1 MTAPAEDLLQQ
12 CAREPIRFSGAIQPH
27 GYLVSCRLSDWTI
40 RHVSANVGDLLGTG
54 AVALVG
60 DTLREHLPEDLLR
73 AIADTVGYQEG
84 GGAAQRVS
92 TATLGPGAVACEISV
107 HVAEDLVHLEIEP
120 VAPAT
125 AEKGSHP
132 RVQAVISGLGEHD
145 AGFLQRV
152 AAQVRATSGYA
163 RVMVYRFREDESGEV
178 IAESLDDGMEA
189 YLGLRYPASDIPPQA
204 RALYLKN
211 RIRVIPD
218 AAYVSVPIVPPAK
231 PDGLPLDL
239 GHHALRS
246 VSPVHLEYLRNMGV
260 AASMSI
266 SIISGGRL
274 WGLVACHH
282 PVPRRVPASTRA
294 LLELLGT
301 YVSMRVAAAEQES
314 AMEGFE
320 RAEQIRDSLRRK
332 LAGAG
337 DFDAALGAELDMLR
351 EALRCDGAAL
361 WLGSRWLT
369 VGATPDPRLA
379 PELLEWLSH
388 GSGSAEVV
396 SSDRAAE
403 WRSPLVRNDEI
414 AGVMGLCLGGREDWL
429 LLFRKEQVHDVTWAG
444 EPAKAMVP
452 TDDGIRIAPRRSF
465 ASWREQVRG
474 RSLPWNDADHRAG
487 ERLHRLLHESRRLA
501 RAGVEDLAGL
511 EDHERKR
518 RLLAQ
523 RERLSNLS
531 QLLEGLVHLDPAA
544 TRSLEQR
551 IALFDAEMRE
561 LIRRPLAPALNA

>member
-1 MTAPAEDLLQQ
+1 MTDPVLLLQ

-27 GYLVSCRLSDWTI
+27 GYLLGCRLADWTI
-40 RHVSANVGDLLGTG
+40 RHASANVSDLLGQG
-54 AVALVG
+54 PDQLIG
-60 DTLREHLPEDLLR
+60 ETLREHLPEDLLR
-73 AIADTVGYQEG
+73 AISDTVGYQEG
-84 GGAAQRVS
+84 GGTAQRVS
-92 TATLGPGAVACEISV
+92 TAILGPDRVSCEVSV

-120 VAPAT
+120 LPSGDAA
-125 AEKGSHP
+125 GGGGP
-132 RVQAVISGLGEHD
+132 RVQSVISHLGEHD

-152 AAQVRATSGYA
+152 ADQVRATSGYA

-178 IAESLDDGMEA
+178 IAESLDQGMEP
-189 YLGLRYPASDIPPQA
+189 YLGLRYPASDIPAQA
-204 RALYLKN
+204 RLLYLRS

-218 AAYVSVPIVPPAK
+218 AAYVPVAIVPPSH
-231 PDGLPLDL
+231 PDGKPLDL
-239 GHHALRS
+239 SQHALRS

-274 WGLVACHH
+274 WGLIACHH
-282 PVPRRVPASTRA
+282 PSPRLVPPATRA
-294 LLELLGT
+294 VLELLGT
-301 YVSMRVAAAEQES
+301 YVSMRIAAAEQEA

-320 RAEQIRDSLRRK
+320 RAERIRDSLRRK

-351 EALRCDGAAL
+351 EALSCDGAAL
-361 WLGSRWLT
+361 WLGSRWQT

-388 GSGSAEVV
+388 GTGSEEVV

-403 WRSPLVRNDEI
+403 WRSPLLRDDEI

-429 LLFRKEQVHDVTWAG
+429 LLFRKEQLQDVTWAG
-444 EPAKAMVP
+444 EPSKAMVP

-465 ASWREQVRG
+465 ATWREQVKG

-501 RAGVEDLAGL
+501 RAGVEDRADL

-523 RERLSNLS
+523 RERLANLS
-531 QLLEGLVHLDPAA
+531 QLLEGLVHLDPGE
-544 TRSLEQR
+544 TRSLELR
-551 IALFDAEMRE
+551 IQAFDLEMRE
-561 LIRRPLAPALNA
+561 LIRRPLVPALNA

>member
-1 MTAPAEDLLQQ
+1 MIDPTDRLQE

-27 GYLVSCRLSDWTI
+27 GYLLGCRLSDWTI
-40 RHVSANVGDLLGTG
+40 RHVSGNVGTLLGQEP
-54 AVALVG
+54 AALIG
-60 DTLREHLPEDLLR
+60 ETLREYLPEDLLR

-84 GGAAQRVS
+84 GGTAQRVS
-92 TATLGPGAVACEISV
+92 TARLGPARVSCEICV

-120 VAPAT
+120 SPPDAGMQAN
-125 AEKGSHP
+125 GP
-132 RVQAVISGLGEHD
+132 RMQSIVSRLGEHD

-152 AAQVRATSGYA
+152 ADEVRAASGYA
-163 RVMVYRFREDESGEV
+163 RVMVYRFREDDSGEV
-178 IAESLDDGMEA
+178 IAESLDSGMEA
-189 YLGLRYPASDIPPQA
+189 YLGLRYPASDIPAQA
-204 RALYLKN
+204 RMLYLKN

-218 AAYVSVPIVPPAK
+218 AAYAPVAIVPPAH
-231 PDGLPLDL
+231 PDGKPLDL
-239 GHHALRS
+239 GQHALRS

-282 PVPRRVPASTRA
+282 PSPRLVPASTRTV
-294 LLELLGT
+294 LDLLGT

-332 LAGAG
+332 LAGAS
-337 DFDAALGAELDMLR
+337 DFDSALGAELEMLR

-361 WLGSRWLT
+361 WLGSRWQT
-369 VGATPDPRLA
+369 VGAAPDPRLA
-379 PELLEWLSH
+379 AELLEWLAH
-388 GSGSAEVV
+388 GTGSAEVV
-396 SSDRAAE
+396 ASDRAGE
-403 WRSPLVRNDEI
+403 WRSPLLRDDEI

-429 LLFRKEQVHDVTWAG
+429 LFFRKEQLQDVTWAG
-444 EPAKAMVP
+444 EPSKAMVP

-465 ASWREQVRG
+465 ATWREQVRG

-501 RAGVEDLAGL
+501 RAGVEDLADL

-523 RERLSNLS
+523 RERLANLS
-531 QLLEGLVHLDPAA
+531 QLLEGLVHLDPIE
-544 TRSLEQR
+544 TRSLEKR
-551 IALFDAEMRE
+551 IAVFDEELRE
-561 LIRRPLAPALNA
+561 LIRRPPVLA